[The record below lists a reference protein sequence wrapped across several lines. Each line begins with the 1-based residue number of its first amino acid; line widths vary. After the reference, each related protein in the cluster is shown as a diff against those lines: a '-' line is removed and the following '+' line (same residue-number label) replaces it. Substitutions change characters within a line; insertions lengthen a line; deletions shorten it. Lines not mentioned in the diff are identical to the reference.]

1 MANIQETQPRAVG
14 LEHIS
19 DQEVE
24 VRFAEIVDSIEVVSE
39 IASTDPEH
47 GELLRR
53 EAQPKEQG
61 TMDQGYRFD

>member
-1 MANIQETQPRAVG
+1 MANIQEAQPQATQ

-24 VRFAEIVDSIEVVSE
+24 ARFTEIVDSIEAASE
-39 IASTDPEH
+39 ITSTDPEH

-53 EAQPKEQG
+53 EVQPKEQG